1 MPKASIERLVP
12 GSSPTRKLSYH
23 FPVSQ
28 MKELLRTNDAVRL
41 SWAQDLLGS
50 AGIETLVLDRH
61 TSILEG
67 SIGALPRR
75 LMVPDGELDRAREL
89 MAAAEKDL

>member
-12 GSSPTRKLSYH
+12 GSSPTRELSYH